1 MKLWMTA
8 KQSTP
13 SRVRFAEEGPSTVQ
27 AAPVTPITPTT
38 DTTATSPSVDD
49 LYLDSFNFALSKTF
63 SSSLMASLTTKDAIL
78 KEIRDCILTDN
89 ADRCRQISPYI
100 HSFWKDLHVKNG
112 CVCIDDR
119 IALPHA
125 IKDAYVDAI
134 HATHHGTWGMTDMAT
149 HAWWPYMHRDIATK
163 ISKCNPCVKIGK
175 NLKPF
180 IRANNWAPLKLCKVP
195 NEEYQIDFGGPIYN
209 EKNQEI
215 YFLACIDRFLKFPTA
230 EVFDRANADNFLKFL
245 QEYVLLHG
253 IPRAIRLDQARC
265 QTGQQIKT
273 FCSQNNI
280 QLIEAPI
287 HDHRAI
293 GLVERL
299 IQTIKNR
306 QACIKTAAQNQFNVK
321 ASINSIIYQLR
332 ICRQK
337 TINISPFE
345 AHFGRKANT
354 PLSNI
359 TTTPDPK
366 SLTYK
371 NILNKYLDLETV
383 RWDQLITD
391 ENWDN
396 DERSDIEVEVN
407 KDKLGKEAMKR
418 QKEDP
423 NKESIL
429 ISHPDVGQSI
439 PRTETSLEV
448 KLAKKRPRTKKA
460 KKSLDGLYDVLA
472 PGSSVIKTN
481 ERTSV
486 IKEPGKREVTIRNSD
501 LAKFGTRAERDTELQ
516 VYANRRPKLP
526 TGKSTEELI
535 NHHAKESRKKLEGGK
550 RMKHRKV
557 ADDVST
563 VSSIH
568 SNVTRALRVIMQTKP
583 KKQQSTAPP
592 NQPTNLNTDPAVPM
606 GLPTSSIV
614 IAEPPSRPKRKAATK
629 ASVAL
634 LPSKR
639 KRSAISITESDE
651 SVTSTQ
657 TCPPTT
663 PSTSAIGKQ
672 KRRLNIKKQ
681 LENKTIISAI
691 QTAASQS
698 NQEETNFTVGPCSP
712 TTSYPT
718 QFYVSPN
725 YEEPE
730 LSMTVGE
737 AERYYE
743 SESD

>member
-1 MKLWMTA
+1 M
-8 KQSTP
+8 
-13 SRVRFAEEGPSTVQ
+13 
-27 AAPVTPITPTT
+27 
-38 DTTATSPSVDD
+38 
-49 LYLDSFNFALSKTF
+49 
-63 SSSLMASLTTKDAIL
+63 
-78 KEIRDCILTDN
+78 
-89 ADRCRQISPYI
+89 
-100 HSFWKDLHVKNG
+100 
-112 CVCIDDR
+112 
-119 IALPHA
+119 
-125 IKDAYVDAI
+125 
-134 HATHHGTWGMTDMAT
+134 
-149 HAWWPYMHRDIATK
+149 
-163 ISKCNPCVKIGK
+163 
-175 NLKPF
+175 
-180 IRANNWAPLKLCKVP
+180 
-195 NEEYQIDFGGPIYN
+195 
-209 EKNQEI
+209 
-215 YFLACIDRFLKFPTA
+215 
-230 EVFDRANADNFLKFL
+230 
-245 QEYVLLHG
+245 
-253 IPRAIRLDQARC
+253 PRAIRLDQARC

-306 QACIKTAAQNQFNVK
+306 LACIKTAAQNQFNVK

-359 TTTPDPK
+359 TTKPDPK

-391 ENWDN
+391 KNWNN
-396 DERSDIEVEVN
+396 DERSDIEIEVN

-423 NKESIL
+423 NKVSRL

-448 KLAKKRPRTKKA
+448 KLAKKRPRTKRS

-472 PGSSVIKTN
+472 PGSSIIKRN
-481 ERTSV
+481 EHTSV

-501 LAKFGTRAERDTELQ
+501 LAKFGTKAERDTELQ
-516 VYANRRPKLP
+516 VYANQRPKLP
-526 TGKSTEELI
+526 TGKTTEELI

-557 ADDVST
+557 ADDFST

-568 SNVTRALRVIMQTKP
+568 SNVTRALRVRMPTKP

-592 NQPTNLNTDPAVPM
+592 NQPTDSSNDLAVPM
-606 GLPTSSIV
+606 GLPTSSVVIV
-614 IAEPPSRPKRKAATK
+614 EPPSRPKRKAATK

-639 KRSAISITESDE
+639 KRFAISTRELDE
-651 SVTSTQ
+651 SVTPIQ

-663 PSTSAIGKQ
+663 PSTAAIGKQ
-672 KRRLNIKKQ
+672 RRRQNMKKQ
-681 LENKTIISAI
+681 QIENNSIISAI
-691 QTAASQS
+691 QTAAAQS
-698 NQEETNFTVGPCSP
+698 NQEESNFTVGPCSP

-743 SESD
+743 RESD

>member
-1 MKLWMTA
+1 M
-8 KQSTP
+8 
-13 SRVRFAEEGPSTVQ
+13 
-27 AAPVTPITPTT
+27 
-38 DTTATSPSVDD
+38 
-49 LYLDSFNFALSKTF
+49 
-63 SSSLMASLTTKDAIL
+63 
-78 KEIRDCILTDN
+78 
-89 ADRCRQISPYI
+89 
-100 HSFWKDLHVKNG
+100 
-112 CVCIDDR
+112 
-119 IALPHA
+119 
-125 IKDAYVDAI
+125 
-134 HATHHGTWGMTDMAT
+134 
-149 HAWWPYMHRDIATK
+149 
-163 ISKCNPCVKIGK
+163 
-175 NLKPF
+175 
-180 IRANNWAPLKLCKVP
+180 
-195 NEEYQIDFGGPIYN
+195 
-209 EKNQEI
+209 
-215 YFLACIDRFLKFPTA
+215 
-230 EVFDRANADNFLKFL
+230 
-245 QEYVLLHG
+245 LHG

-265 QTGQQIKT
+265 QTGQQIKA

-287 HDHRAI
+287 QGHRAI

-306 QACIKTAAQNQFNVK
+306 LACIKTAAQNQFKVK

-345 AHFGRKANT
+345 ANFGRKANT

-359 TTTPDPK
+359 STKPDPK

-383 RWDQLITD
+383 KWDELITD
-391 ENWDN
+391 DNWNN

-407 KDKLGKEAMKR
+407 KNKLGKEAMKR

-423 NKESIL
+423 NKKSRL

-439 PRTETSLEV
+439 PRTEASLEV
-448 KLAKKRPRTKKA
+448 KLAKKRPRTKRS

-472 PGSSVIKTN
+472 LGSSVIKTN
-481 ERTSV
+481 EHTSV
-486 IKEPGKREVTIRNSD
+486 IKEPGKRDVTIRNSD
-501 LAKFGTRAERDTELQ
+501 LAEFGTKVERDKDLQ
-516 VYANRRPKLP
+516 AYANRRPKLL
-526 TGKSTEELI
+526 TGKTTEELI

-568 SNVTRALRVIMQTKP
+568 SNVTRALRVRMPTKP
-583 KKQQSTAPP
+583 KRQLSTAPP
-592 NQPTNLNTDPAVPM
+592 NQPTESSNDLAVPM
-606 GLPTSSIV
+606 ELPTTSIV
-614 IAEPPSRPKRKAATK
+614 IAEPPSRPKRKVATK

-634 LPSKR
+634 IPTKR
-639 KRSAISITESDE
+639 KRSTVSVTESDE
-651 SVTSTQ
+651 SAISVQTCSPTSTG
-657 TCPPTT
+657 
-663 PSTSAIGKQ
+663 AIGKH
-672 KRRLNIKKQ
+672 KRRQNIKKQ
-681 LENKTIISAI
+681 QIENKSRISAI
-691 QTAASQS
+691 QTAAAQS
-698 NQEETNFTVGPCSP
+698 NQAETNFTFGPCSP

-737 AERYYE
+737 AERYYK